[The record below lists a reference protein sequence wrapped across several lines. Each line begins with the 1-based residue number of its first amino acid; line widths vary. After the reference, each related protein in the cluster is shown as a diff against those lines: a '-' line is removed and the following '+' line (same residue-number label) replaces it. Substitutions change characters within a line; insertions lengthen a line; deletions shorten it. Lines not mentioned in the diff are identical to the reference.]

1 MVWKPARSRVT
12 SVVDSGF
19 TTAATATRASD
30 GRPSD
35 GQERIG
41 TTLGNY
47 QLLAIVGE
55 GGMGRVYLAEH
66 KRLGRR
72 VALKLLRPEQ
82 ASRRNAVARFFQ
94 EARVVNRVRHRN
106 IVDIP
111 DLVELDDGTVFI
123 VMELLEGSSLREL
136 LRADGPP
143 PIALTIEIGVQ
154 ICRAL
159 EAAHA
164 VGVLHRDLKP
174 ANVHVAADRSSDAW
188 VKLLDFGIAKLSE
201 VESSSGVAAP
211 DITGEGAIIGTPIYM
226 SPEQAT
232 ASPVDPRTDLYSLG
246 VILYELVAGS
256 PPFTGAG
263 LPELVWAHCSQPPPP
278 LPAAVPPALDALIR
292 HCLAKRPHERPAS
305 ATAVREALLAI
316 DTQPPPRRVR
326 WRPAL
331 IAALVAVVVGV
342 VLAFAFGGGS
352 ERPTPAAATEAP
364 PPPAPAAAAAVPAI
378 DAATDPP
385 AVGATAPPATPA
397 GEVRRRKP
405 RADREPVAPASPP
418 ATPSG
423 SVRDRAYTVDPFR
436 DEGTR

>member
-1 MVWKPARSRVT
+1 MT
-12 SVVDSGF
+12 SVVDSGS
-19 TTAATATRASD
+19 TTASTAVRASD
-30 GRPSD
+30 GLDRV
-35 GQERIG
+35 G

-123 VMELLEGSSLREL
+123 VMELLEGRSLREL

-174 ANVHVAADRSSDAW
+174 ANVHIAADRSSDAW
-188 VKLLDFGIAKLSE
+188 IKLLDFGIAKLSE
-201 VESSSGVAAP
+201 PESPSGVAAP

-246 VILYELVAGS
+246 VILYELVAGR
-256 PPFTGAG
+256 PPFTGG
-263 LPELVWAHCSQPPPP
+263 TLPELVWAHCSQPPPP
-278 LPAAVPPALDALIR
+278 LPATVPPELDALIQR
-292 HCLAKRPHERPAS
+292 CLAKRPHERPAS
-305 ATAVREALLAI
+305 ATAVREALLSIGLA
-316 DTQPPPRRVR
+316 PPRRVR
-326 WRPAL
+326 WRAAL
-331 IAALVAVVVGV
+331 AVVLVAVVAGV
-342 VLAFAFGGGS
+342 VLAFASGGRGD
-352 ERPTPAAATEAP
+352 RPTPAAATEAP
-364 PPPAPAAAAAVPAI
+364 PPSAPAAAAVVPAI
-378 DAATDPP
+378 DASTGTP
-385 AVGATAPPATPA
+385 AVEAPAPPSTPA
-397 GEVRRRKP
+397 VDVRRRKT
-405 RADREPVAPASPP
+405 RGDREPVAPANPP

-436 DEGTR
+436 EEGTR